1 MYGTARAFRTNA
13 SHLEENLRITRDH
26 AQEKG
31 VSHDKESHMRSRTV
45 GKWTLAGAAGVIVV
59 GALSVGVA
67 HAAEEKGPS
76 TGDEG
81 AGSTPAGDQSAEL
94 VAEQPDPSSSDTPPD
109 DGTATPDAFAL
120 SLPGDGT
127 DDVVDPATVPGGL
140 FHGSGAAVVSTRV
153 DDTVLSGFSED
164 TGMQV
169 LTRVPSADSAMEYRF
184 SVTIPDGFHA
194 VVRDDGSVAVEDAD
208 SQVGTRFLAP
218 EAVDANGAAVDAVL
232 RVDGSDIIES
242 VAPAPDAA
250 FPVVSSLE
258 QSMDGDAE

>member
-1 MYGTARAFRTNA
+1 M
-13 SHLEENLRITRDH
+13 
-26 AQEKG
+26 
-31 VSHDKESHMRSRTV
+31 
-45 GKWTLAGAAGVIVV
+45 
-59 GALSVGVA
+59 
-67 HAAEEKGPS
+67 
-76 TGDEG
+76 
-81 AGSTPAGDQSAEL
+81 
-94 VAEQPDPSSSDTPPD
+94 
-109 DGTATPDAFAL
+109 
-120 SLPGDGT
+120 
-127 DDVVDPATVPGGL
+127 
-140 FHGSGAAVVSTRV
+140 VSTRV